1 MLDTTQGKRD
11 FGDPELEEQVEAI
24 VRDQLRALEQ
34 PSAWDLLARI
44 EEHVGWAG
52 RWSAEAVLTRIA
64 QDTSLTRGAR
74 EYLRSLLLSGD
85 LEEALRGTGA
95 PKREVESG
103 IDSLLRQ
110 SAAYRGSKEFQ
121 DMVGFMGSFRDYA
134 PFNNMLVRIQNP
146 SCGFYATET
155 DWARRFERRIKDD
168 ARPMLILAP
177 MHPVMLVYDLDQ
189 TDGTPDEKAALQAK
203 LAALEGAEE
212 AILYTTGMSAKRHRE
227 TIRY

>member
-1 MLDTTQGKRD
+1 MSDTTQGKFD
-11 FGDPELEEQVEAI
+11 FGDPRLEEQVEAI
-24 VRDQLRALEQ
+24 VLDQLRALEQ

-44 EEHVGWAG
+44 EEHAGWAG

-121 DMVGFMGSFRDYA
+121 DMVTCRAICRKERFPR
-134 PFNNMLVRIQNP
+134 P
-146 SCGFYATET
+146 SPSTLS
-155 DWARRFERRIKDD
+155 RRWR
-168 ARPMLILAP
+168 
-177 MHPVMLVYDLDQ
+177 
-189 TDGTPDEKAALQAK
+189 AALRRWGEESWSPDASVATK
-203 LAALEGAEE
+203 ALRR
-212 AILYTTGMSAKRHRE
+212 TGSSVSPELIAWNC
-227 TIRY
+227 